1 MSNIYLAFILDC
13 ILGDPYWFPHPVRF
27 IGKYISFFEK
37 QIKKAN
43 LKNTTLKIW
52 GVFLTL
58 STIGL
63 TYGICFGILKAV
75 YIINPKVY
83 YVLNI
88 VILWTCIA
96 PKCLANEA
104 IKIYTEL
111 ANNNIEKS
119 RKQLSYIVGRDTDNL
134 DEGEITRAVV
144 ETVGENTS
152 DGIIAPLM
160 YMFIGGAPLALTYK
174 AVNTLDS
181 MVGYKED
188 IYLNFGWFSAKLDD
202 VVNYIPARL
211 TALFMIISAFILRFD
226 YKNCI
231 KIINRDKNNHTS
243 PNAGYPESAMAG
255 ALRVKLGGT
264 NSYFG
269 KLTYK
274 PTIGDKLKKLEKED
288 IRKSTVLM
296 YGTTIVS
303 IVIFSIILISC
314 GLIH

>member
-37 QIKKAN
+37 QIRKAN
-43 LKNTTLKIW
+43 FKDITLKIG

-63 TYGICFGILKAV
+63 TYGICFGILKAA
-75 YIINPKVY
+75 YIINPKIY

-96 PKCLANEA
+96 PKCLSNEA
-104 IKIYTEL
+104 IKIYKEL
-111 ANNNIEKS
+111 VNNNIEKS

-134 DEGEITRAVV
+134 DESEITRAVV

-211 TALFMIISAFILRFD
+211 TALFMVISSFILRFD

-255 ALRVKLGGT
+255 ALRVKIGGT

-274 PTIGDKLKKLEKED
+274 PTIGDELKKLEKED
-288 IRKSTVLM
+288 IRKSTILM

>member
-37 QIKKAN
+37 QIRKAN
-43 LKNTTLKIW
+43 FKDITLKIW

-63 TYGICFGILKAV
+63 TYGICFGILKAA
-75 YIINPKVY
+75 YIINPKIY

-96 PKCLANEA
+96 PKCLSNEA
-104 IKIYTEL
+104 IKIYKEL
-111 ANNNIEKS
+111 VNNNIEKS

-134 DEGEITRAVV
+134 DESEITRAVV

-211 TALFMIISAFILRFD
+211 TALFMVISSFILRFD

-255 ALRVKLGGT
+255 ALRVKIGGT

-274 PTIGDKLKKLEKED
+274 PTIGDELKKLEKED
-288 IRKSTVLM
+288 IRKSTILM